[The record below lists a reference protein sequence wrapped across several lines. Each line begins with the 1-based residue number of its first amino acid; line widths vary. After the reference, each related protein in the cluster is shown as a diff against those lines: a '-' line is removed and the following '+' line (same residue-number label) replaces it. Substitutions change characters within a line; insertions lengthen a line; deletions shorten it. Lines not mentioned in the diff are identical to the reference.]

1 MPNSAQPGVVVYTT
15 AWCPYCW
22 RLKRQLRGV
31 GVVFTEIDVES
42 DTAAAAYVSSVADG
56 NRTVPTVLIGERV
69 LVAPD
74 FQRVLVA
81 LSAATGHAV

>member
-1 MPNSAQPGVVVYTT
+1 MPNIEQPEVVVYTT

-42 DTAAAAYVSSVADG
+42 DTAAAAYVLSVADG
-56 NRTVPTVLIGERV
+56 NRTVPTVLIRERV

-74 FQRVLVA
+74 FHQVLVA
-81 LSAATGHAV
+81 LSEATGRAV

>member
-1 MPNSAQPGVVVYTT
+1 MPNSAQPDVLVYTT

-22 RLKRQLRGV
+22 RLKRQLRGA

-42 DTAAAAYVSSVADG
+42 DTAAAAYVLSVADG
-56 NRTVPTVLIGERV
+56 NRTVPTVRIGERV

-74 FQRVLVA
+74 FQQVLVA
-81 LSAATGHAV
+81 LSEATGHAV